1 VVFNNQPWSEVFA
14 AADRTELSSMSVI
27 DPQNLAS
34 ALGGEASGNNVRAPG
49 PGHSAKDRSL
59 SITVDPGAPDGFLVY
74 SFAGDDSILCKD
86 YVRQKA
92 GLDPF
97 KPSNQN
103 NKRPSP
109 AASKGPRLIDKV
121 FEYKDEGG
129 ALLYQ
134 VVKYKPKDFRQRRP
148 DGNGDWIWKLADT
161 RRVLYRLPDLLQ
173 YPHGTVFV
181 CEGEK
186 DADRVA
192 SLEHC
197 ATTVASGKWT
207 DDCVKPL
214 AGRDIII
221 LQDNDDAG
229 AKKALA
235 AAQALRDVART
246 IRIVLLPDLKS
257 GGDVSDWL
265 DADPENA
272 SKLVNV
278 CFDVPEWAPSTD
290 GESSDKATASTLQSA
305 RASRFEMK
313 KIQWLWPDRFALGK
327 LGLLVGSPD
336 EGKGQVFCDMAARV
350 TRGSEWPCREGH
362 APKGNVILLT
372 AEDDV
377 SDTIVPRLRAADADL
392 DRIEIV
398 KMVRQDDNRDR
409 MFSLVTDLPLLRQKI
424 GEVGDVKL
432 VQIDPI
438 TAYLG
443 NSNGK
448 MDSYRTTD
456 VRAVLGPVVE
466 FAAEL
471 NVAVVGIMH
480 FNKKTDVDNALLRI
494 SDSLAFAATARHVYA
509 VVDDAENDRKLFVKA
524 KNNLAAA
531 GNKSLAYHFGGREV
545 GFDPETGETIFAPH
559 ILWEKDHVDVTA
571 SEAMQA
577 NANKS
582 SPSARDGAKKFLT
595 DILASGPMLQS
606 EIQDAAEGNGIAKRT
621 LERAKR
627 ELGIKAEKDGTAGRW
642 SWRLPDTVH

>member
-1 VVFNNQPWSEVFA
+1 
-14 AADRTELSSMSVI
+14 MSVI
-27 DPQNLAS
+27 DPQSLAR
-34 ALGGEASGNNVRAPG
+34 ALGGEARGNEIRCPG

-59 SITVDPGAPDGFLVY
+59 SITVDPGAPGGFLVY
-74 SFAGDDSILCKD
+74 SFAGDDPILCKD

-134 VVKYKPKDFRQRRP
+134 VVKYNPKDFRQRRP
-148 DGNGDWIWKLADT
+148 DGKGGWIWSLGEK
-161 RRVLYRLPDLLQ
+161 RRVLYRLPEILQ
-173 YPHGTVFV
+173 YPSGTVFV

-235 AAQALRDVART
+235 AAQALHGVAKT
-246 IRIVLLPDLKS
+246 IRVVLLPDLKS

-265 DADPENA
+265 DADPQRA
-272 SKLVNV
+272 DKLVNV
-278 CFDVPEWAPSTD
+278 CFDVDEWAPSTD
-290 GESSDKATASTLQSA
+290 GESSDKATALTLHSA
-305 RASRFEMK
+305 RASSFEMK
-313 KIQWLWPDRFALGK
+313 AIQWLWPGRYALGK
-327 LGLLVGSPD
+327 LGLLVGLPD

-350 TRGSEWPCREGH
+350 TQGWDWPCGEGK

-372 AEDDV
+372 AEDDIN
-377 SDTIVPRLRAADADL
+377 DTIVPRLVAAGADL
-392 DRIEIV
+392 DSIEIV
-398 KMVRQDDNRDR
+398 KMVQDSKKER
-409 MFSLVTDLPLLRQKI
+409 MFSLVTDLSLLFEKI
-424 GEVGDVKL
+424 KRVGDVKL

-443 NSNGK
+443 NAKGK
-448 MDSYRTTD
+448 IDSFRTTD
-456 VRAVLGPVVE
+456 VRSVLAPVVD
-466 FAAEL
+466 FAADL
-471 NVAVVGIMH
+471 RVAVVGIMH

-494 SDSLAFAATARHVYA
+494 SDSLAFGATARHVYA
-509 VVDDAENDRKLFVKA
+509 VVDDAENDRKLLVKA

-531 GNKSLAYHFGGREV
+531 GNKALAYHFGGREV
-545 GFDPETGETIFAPH
+545 GKDPESGETIFAPH
-559 ILWEKDHVDVTA
+559 ILWENEHVEVTA
-571 SEAMQA
+571 SEAMRA

-582 SPSARDGAKKFLT
+582 SPSARDEAKKFLT
-595 DILASGPMLQS
+595 DILANGPMLQS
-606 EIQDAAEGNGIAKRT
+606 EIQDAAQGNGIAKRT

-627 ELGIKAEKDGTAGRW
+627 ELDITAEKNGQW
-642 SWRLPDTVH
+642 YWRLPDAAKVKVATN